1 MKGCDCIRKNK
12 DKNEHMH
19 KLYLYN
25 FIDFGNFFSVKDS
38 IFLSFTEKRGKEC
51 KSDY

>member
-1 MKGCDCIRKNK
+1 MKECERARKNK

-25 FIDFGNFFSVKDS
+25 SINFGNFFSVKDS
-38 IFLSFTEKRGKEC
+38 IFLSFPPKKEAKKC
-51 KSDY
+51 